1 MINFIK
7 KAVESVEGIKSFLFN
22 TDYRNNF
29 DIQNVEFPCCVLT
42 PIMNTKYNL
51 NNFIH
56 ESAELQ
62 ISIID
67 TAPYEYTGDDLYN
80 INKRCSDLLLQVI
93 ANLQVKTKFNKEL
106 TFEFILPSGDEL
118 VSGVMCN
125 ITATMKQGSCIGAP
139 SYVEVVVQPAK
150 SITLY
155 QNGKYNIMPD
165 KGFNAI
171 EGVAIDVNV
180 AGGGDI
186 DLSDYYTKVQTDE
199 LLAEK
204 LSTSQLDSAIDDAL
218 AQAKESGEFKGDK
231 GDKGDQGEQGIQG
244 VAGKDGVN
252 GKDGADGKTPVKGVD
267 YFTDA
272 DKKEL
277 IADIDAYAGIPIRN
291 NTSNTADIEPNVL
304 NVWGEMITLNI
315 TLAPPTDE
323 SIVNEYLIQF
333 TSGDI
338 ATQLT
343 LPDTITWM
351 SEPTINANATY
362 QISIINN
369 LAIIGEFEL

>member
-29 DIQNVEFPCCVLT
+29 SLGNVDYPCCVLT
-42 PIMNTKYNL
+42 PIMNTKYDL

-67 TAPYEYTGDDLYN
+67 TAPYEYTGDDLYS

-139 SYVEVVVQPAK
+139 SYVEVVVQPPK
-150 SITLY
+150 RVTLY
-155 QNGKYNIMPD
+155 QNGEYNIMPD

-204 LSTSQLDSAIDDAL
+204 LSTSQLNNAIDQAL
-218 AQAKESGEFKGDK
+218 LQAKESGEFKGEKGEK
-231 GDKGDQGEQGIQG
+231 GDKGDQGEQGIPG
-244 VAGKDGVN
+244 KDGKDGKDGVN
-252 GKDGADGKTPVKGVD
+252 
-267 YFTDA
+267 
-272 DKKEL
+272 
-277 IADIDAYAGIPIRN
+277 GIPIRN
-291 NTSNTADIEPNVL
+291 NTSNTAEIEPNVL
-304 NVWGEMITLNI
+304 NVWGEMVSLSI

-323 SIVNEYLIQF
+323 TIVNEYLIQF
-333 TSGDI
+333 TSGTT

-343 LPDTITWM
+343 LPSAIAWTTDPII
-351 SEPTINANATY
+351 EPNTTY
-362 QISIINN
+362 IISIVNN
-369 LAIIGEFEL
+369 IGVIGGA